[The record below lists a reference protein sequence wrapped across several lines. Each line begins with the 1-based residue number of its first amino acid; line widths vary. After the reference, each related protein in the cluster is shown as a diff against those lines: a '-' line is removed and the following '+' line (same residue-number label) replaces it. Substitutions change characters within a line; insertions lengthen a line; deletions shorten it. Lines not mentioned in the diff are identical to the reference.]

1 MAKVEYKRGATMD
14 FIEQLEILAS
24 RIRKQQDIIKT
35 EEATKMA
42 FVIPF
47 ITALGY
53 DAFDPTEVIP
63 EFVADVGEKQGEKV
77 DYAILKENRVIMLIE
92 CKKCGVELGDQIPSQ
107 LFRYFQVTETRV
119 AILTNGIIYRFYAD
133 LEKPNIMDQK
143 PFMEFDIL
151 DIQEPLVHELKLFTK
166 PDFDDEII
174 ITVASDLKYT
184 KEIKRI
190 MLEQLETPS
199 EDFVLFVLSRVYAG
213 VKTKIIKEQ
222 FIDITKRALNQFL
235 SEQINKRL
243 KAVLAGEVSPSKNAS
258 EKTDVSS
265 DENISPIVTTEE
277 ELEGFFIVR
286 SILHEV
292 IDPDRITRRDTLNY
306 FGILLDNTSH
316 KPICRLYFNRP
327 QKYVS
332 LFGEDKREEK
342 VPISK
347 LNDIYGLSDQL
358 KATVAYYESLK
369 KSDTTINIDAD
380 DANANWLHGKKV

>member
-1 MAKVEYKRGATMD
+1 MD
-14 FIEQLEILAS
+14 FIEQLETLAS

-63 EFVADVGEKQGEKV
+63 EFVADVGMKQGEKV
-77 DYAILKENRVIMLIE
+77 DYAILKDNQVIMLIE
-92 CKKCGVELGDQIPSQ
+92 CKKCGADLEDPPSLQ
-107 LFRYFQVTETRV
+107 LFRYFFSTAKTRV
-119 AILTNGIIYRFYAD
+119 GILTDGVIYRFYTD
-133 LEKPNIMDQK
+133 LEEPNKMDQK
-143 PFMEFDIL
+143 PFMEFDML
-151 DIQEPLVHELKLFTK
+151 DIQEPLVLSLKRFTK
-166 PDFDDEII
+166 PAFDLNKVLID
-174 ITVASDLKYT
+174 ASDLKYT

-190 MLEQLETPS
+190 MAEQLDAPS
-199 EDFVLFVLSRVYAG
+199 EDFVQFVLSHVYTG
-213 VKTKIIKEQ
+213 LKTKALKEQ

-243 KAVLAGEVSPSKNAS
+243 TSALAGEVSPSKNAS
-258 EKTDVSS
+258 EETDVLLS
-265 DENISPIVTTEE
+265 DENISRIVTTEE

-327 QKYVS
+327 QKYIS
-332 LFGEDKREEK
+332 LISENKKEERM
-342 VPISK
+342 PINK

-369 KSDTTINIDAD
+369 KS
-380 DANANWLHGKKV
+380 V